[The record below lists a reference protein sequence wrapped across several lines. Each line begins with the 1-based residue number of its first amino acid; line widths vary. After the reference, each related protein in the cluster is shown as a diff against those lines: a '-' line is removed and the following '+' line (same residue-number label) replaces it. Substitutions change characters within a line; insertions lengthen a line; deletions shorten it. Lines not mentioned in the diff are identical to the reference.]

1 MITINADKLAEQLK
15 KIHEETVRKLEH
27 MVQEYVYEV
36 IAEKAV
42 DHTPY
47 GDAVTYAE
55 LYERRNSL
63 YSYQERPGLAKGSWS
78 VLIPKGIDMTSTSR
92 SAIVYSNVGSTVSG
106 RLYDTELGSGAKAK
120 MQAQLG
126 GYTLGDTVIVRN
138 DLPYVGGSNALGKG
152 LEAGQSKQAPQGIM
166 GPMKSLIAA
175 YSFPFKDVFDR
186 G

>member
-15 KIHEETVRKLEH
+15 KIHEDTVRKLEH

-55 LYERRNSL
+55 LYERRNNL
-63 YSYQERPGLAKGSWS
+63 YGYQERPGLAKGSWS
-78 VLIPKGIDMTSTSR
+78 VFIPKGVDFAAKSKSVTI
-92 SAIVYSNVGSTVSG
+92 YSDAGSTVSG
-106 RLYDTELGSGAKAK
+106 ALYDTELGSGAKAK
-120 MQAQLG
+120 MQAQLE
-126 GYTLGDTVIVRN
+126 GYKIGDLVIVRN
-138 DLPYVGGSNALGKG
+138 TQPYVSIGNALGKG
-152 LEAGQSKQAPQGIM
+152 LESGHSKQAPQGIM
-166 GPMKSLIAA
+166 GPMESLIAA